1 MLPICIL
8 TIQDEDDRA
17 YMSRLFVQYHRLM
30 YQCTYEVLDDKWATE
45 DAVQTTLLRL
55 IDRIDVVRQLDESK
69 LPGYIAAA
77 CRHTAYNVLR
87 HNRRHPQVPLED
99 APEASSAPDMDEL
112 LSRRVELNALARVWP
127 RLDED
132 TRWLLEARYILDY
145 SDSEL
150 AREMGFLSVED
161 SRPDL
166 GLSHTIALGMAH
178 MQDMDAVLFQ
188 VSDQPLLRRDSVE
201 RLVEVYRSH
210 PDRLVALGHD
220 GVRGNPCLFP
230 ELLAL
235 EGDHGGSAVIRRHED
250 RLLLV
255 EASPRELTDVDT
267 PQALE
272 VLTGEKTV

>member
-69 LPGYIAAA
+69 LP
-77 CRHTAYNVLR
+77 
-87 HNRRHPQVPLED
+87 LED

-150 AREMGFLSVED
+150 AREMGVKPTSV
-161 SRPDL
+161 RM
-166 GLSHTIALGMAH
+166 ALTRARKKARAM
-178 MQDMDAVLFQ
+178 
-188 VSDQPLLRRDSVE
+188 LR
-201 RLVEVYRSH
+201 
-210 PDRLVALGHD
+210 
-220 GVRGNPCLFP
+220 P
-230 ELLAL
+230 EL
-235 EGDHGGSAVIRRHED
+235 
-250 RLLLV
+250 
-255 EASPRELTDVDT
+255 
-267 PQALE
+267 
-272 VLTGEKTV
+272 EKM

>member
-30 YQCTYEVLDDKWATE
+30 YQCTYEVLDDKWTTE

-150 AREMGFLSVED
+150 AREMGV
-161 SRPDL
+161 
-166 GLSHTIALGMAH
+166 
-178 MQDMDAVLFQ
+178 
-188 VSDQPLLRRDSVE
+188 
-201 RLVEVYRSH
+201 
-210 PDRLVALGHD
+210 
-220 GVRGNPCLFP
+220 NPP
-230 ELLAL
+230 A
-235 EGDHGGSAVIRRHED
+235 SAW
-250 RLLLV
+250 
-255 EASPRELTDVDT
+255 P
-267 PQALE
+267 
-272 VLTGEKTV
+272 

>member
-1 MLPICIL
+1 M
-8 TIQDEDDRA
+8 
-17 YMSRLFVQYHRLM
+17 
-30 YQCTYEVLDDKWATE
+30 LDDKWATE

-99 APEASSAPDMDEL
+99 VPEASSAPDMDEL

-150 AREMGFLSVED
+150 AREMGVKPTSV
-161 SRPDL
+161 RM
-166 GLSHTIALGMAH
+166 ALTRARKKARAM
-178 MQDMDAVLFQ
+178 
-188 VSDQPLLRRDSVE
+188 LR
-201 RLVEVYRSH
+201 
-210 PDRLVALGHD
+210 
-220 GVRGNPCLFP
+220 P
-230 ELLAL
+230 EL
-235 EGDHGGSAVIRRHED
+235 
-250 RLLLV
+250 
-255 EASPRELTDVDT
+255 
-267 PQALE
+267 
-272 VLTGEKTV
+272 EKM

>member
-30 YQCTYEVLDDKWATE
+30 YQCTYEVLDD
-45 DAVQTTLLRL
+45 

-150 AREMGFLSVED
+150 AREMGVKPTSV
-161 SRPDL
+161 RM
-166 GLSHTIALGMAH
+166 ALTRARKKARAM
-178 MQDMDAVLFQ
+178 
-188 VSDQPLLRRDSVE
+188 LR
-201 RLVEVYRSH
+201 
-210 PDRLVALGHD
+210 
-220 GVRGNPCLFP
+220 P
-230 ELLAL
+230 EL
-235 EGDHGGSAVIRRHED
+235 
-250 RLLLV
+250 
-255 EASPRELTDVDT
+255 
-267 PQALE
+267 
-272 VLTGEKTV
+272 EKM